1 MKPIPDTHNALVLRT
16 DFSNPAAWATICA
29 AIRRPVGGFQ
39 AYVEFVS
46 DPAYDRITTAQV
58 LALIPQGSNHT
69 FIFIVDRIALSQPDH
84 PILVVDLYD
93 QPGRTFRVI
102 PAEMWGVENN
112 LSIANMDFEEFA
124 QAVDEDGIFRGF
136 SAS

>member
-1 MKPIPDTHNALVLRT
+1 MKPIRDTQNSLVLRT
-16 DFSNPAAWATICA
+16 DFSEPATWEAVCT
-29 AIRRPVGGFQ
+29 AIRQPVGSFQ

-46 DPAYDRITTAQV
+46 DPAYDGITTAQV

-124 QAVDEDGIFRGF
+124 DAVDQDGIFRGF
-136 SAS
+136 PTS